1 LSDAVHWSEVIKQFG
16 IFATAFAAVAGAAI
30 ALLQYFSFKFT
41 TYRDKA
47 AATRKSL
54 ETVVA
59 SLASAN
65 EVDRLAGAIL
75 LRKFFDP
82 KSEVSTKG
90 TPYAADAIT
99 VIAAIL
105 RSQPTGNF
113 QKLLAD
119 GLAFAPSL
127 QGADLQKTNLQ
138 NAYLGS
144 RGDAQLDL
152 RQADFFRADLAG
164 ASLKG
169 ANASG
174 AVFYQARMT
183 DAVLRKADLSG
194 ANFFEADLL
203 GASFDGAKLAGA
215 SFERARNLSAALS
228 PHIKDNHWDGP
239 EVFTP
244 SPGTARSAAPV
255 VYMSKP
261 GCLDAHQEKI
271 IALVCGWL
279 ESQGL
284 TTSTLERMDYPTTS
298 VFSELRRRISG
309 CTGAIVFGFAEL
321 RISDGLWR
329 AGTAE
334 EARISGQAWSTPW
347 NQVEASMA
355 AMINLPLLLVAEPDV
370 TNGVFDPA
378 LDEHNVFRMTMPPDR
393 LSPNLKSWLAAVR
406 ERAIST

>member
-1 LSDAVHWSEVIKQFG
+1 MGLLCARRSNRRFDLRRNDRSSASLSSAIQSSCAKGDQPLSDAVHWSEVIKQFG

-75 LRKFFDP
+75 LRKFFDS

-99 VIAAIL
+99 VVAAIL

-174 AVFYQARMT
+174 AFFYQARMT
-183 DAVLRKADLSG
+183 DAVLRKADLAG

-203 GASFDGAKLAGA
+203 GANFDGTKLAGA
-215 SFERARNLSAALS
+215 SFERARNLPAALAA
-228 PHIKDNHWDGP
+228 HIKDGRWDGP

-244 SPGTARSAAPV
+244 SPGIARSAGPV

-261 GCLDAHQEKI
+261 GCLDAHQEK
-271 IALVCGWL
+271 
-279 ESQGL
+279 
-284 TTSTLERMDYPTTS
+284 
-298 VFSELRRRISG
+298 
-309 CTGAIVFGFAEL
+309 
-321 RISDGLWR
+321 
-329 AGTAE
+329 
-334 EARISGQAWSTPW
+334 
-347 NQVEASMA
+347 
-355 AMINLPLLLVAEPDV
+355 
-370 TNGVFDPA
+370 
-378 LDEHNVFRMTMPPDR
+378 
-393 LSPNLKSWLAAVR
+393 
-406 ERAIST
+406 